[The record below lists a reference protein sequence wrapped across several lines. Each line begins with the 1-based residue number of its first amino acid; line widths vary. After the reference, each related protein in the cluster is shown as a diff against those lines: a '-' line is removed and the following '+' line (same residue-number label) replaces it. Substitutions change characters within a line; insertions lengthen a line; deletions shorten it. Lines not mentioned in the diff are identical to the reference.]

1 MIMTFSKRLQEVMNE
16 KGVTKYRVA
25 KDLHM
30 SATTLS
36 NYLKS
41 KTKPDVTKLEVMSR
55 MLGVNR
61 KWLLTGE
68 GEKYRSEKTNIEE
81 NSENFSVRDNDGSM
95 VRYLIGIIDK
105 QASSLK
111 ARDEEINKLMK
122 INEILFGNLTVLLD
136 KLISK
141 L

>member
-122 INEILFGNLTVLLD
+122 INEILFGKLTVLLD

>member
-55 MLGVNR
+55 LLGVNR
-61 KWLLTGE
+61 KWLLTGV

-122 INEILFGNLTVLLD
+122 INEILFGKLTVLLD

>member
-55 MLGVNR
+55 MFGVNR

-122 INEILFGNLTVLLD
+122 INEILFGKLTVLLD

>member
-1 MIMTFSKRLQEVMNE
+1 MIMTFSKTLQEVMNE

-122 INEILFGNLTVLLD
+122 INEILFGKLTVLLD